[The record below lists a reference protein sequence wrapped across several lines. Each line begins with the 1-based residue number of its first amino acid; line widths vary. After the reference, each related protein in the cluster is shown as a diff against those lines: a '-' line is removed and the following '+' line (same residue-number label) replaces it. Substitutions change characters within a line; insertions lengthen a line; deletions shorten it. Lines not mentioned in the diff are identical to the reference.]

1 MVKAA
6 TLTTLGPLNTN
17 VLKKYIHTVYL
28 YIYYYKNFFYYY
40 YAYAKYKT
48 LVGKENKLPSGTK
61 NIDKSCIVILFTTI
75 VVPIKLYE
83 WN

>member
-1 MVKAA
+1 M
-6 TLTTLGPLNTN
+6 
-17 VLKKYIHTVYL
+17 
-28 YIYYYKNFFYYY
+28 YYY